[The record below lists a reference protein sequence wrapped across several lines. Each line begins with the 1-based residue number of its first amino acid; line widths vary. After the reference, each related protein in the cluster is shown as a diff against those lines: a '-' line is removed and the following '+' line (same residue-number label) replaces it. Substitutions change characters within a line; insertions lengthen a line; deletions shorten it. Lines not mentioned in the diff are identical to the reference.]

1 MVAGTPV
8 NDGLWLKSQ
17 QPRWLERSDPR
28 LRVLCA
34 LVLLTVTLGLSHPL
48 PLALSLGF
56 ALSLVPLVGLSFKA
70 LLKRLL
76 AVEGLMILLLIS
88 LPFTLPGEPLWQG
101 LGLTLTAEGLERALV
116 VLLRANT
123 MVVGMLTLLGSM
135 EPERLGHALARL
147 GVPDKLVH
155 LFLMTVRYL
164 FVLLEEYRRLRQAMR
179 ARAFKPG
186 SNLHTW
192 RTLGWL
198 IGMLLIRSMERSTR
212 VLAAMRCRGFQGRFY
227 LIHKGEWQAM
237 DSLHLALFTSLA
249 LSLKLLE
256 TQL

>member
-1 MVAGTPV
+1 M
-8 NDGLWLKSQ
+8 NDGLWLRAQ

-34 LVLLTVTLGLSHPL
+34 LVLLAVTLGLSHPL
-48 PLALSLGF
+48 PLMLALTLSLG
-56 ALSLVPLVGLSFKA
+56 LVPVVGLSFKV

-88 LPFTLPGEPLWQG
+88 LPFTVRGETLWQWHG
-101 LGLTLTAEGLERALV
+101 LVLSAEGLERALV

-164 FVLLEEYRRLRQAMR
+164 FVLLDEYRRLRQAMR
-179 ARAFKPG
+179 ARAFRPG

-198 IGMLLIRSMERSTR
+198 IGMLLIRSMERASR

-227 LIHKGEWQAM
+227 LIHKGQWQAV